1 MLAALLSSLLSWQ
14 EPTPP
19 AKPVDPAPAPA
30 PAQAQAPAPAAPARP
45 VEAWDDKTAKAAV
58 DEWNKLMKGTPSMA
72 EKSKALDRLA
82 AGANKLLVKPLA
94 QVVETDKSLV
104 VRKRAAELLAQ
115 QPATDANPALR
126 KLLKSDKLRN
136 APAVLAEVVRGV
148 ARSSYQRGQ
157 WGDLKDLFEREYHVE
172 RVPLQEAV
180 LDLVIQHKEKDALD
194 MLLGHI
200 DEPTPVNVDDGSNPP
215 QEYWEAR
222 WKSWSVWRGK
232 VKDAIYAITGQRFS
246 TAAEAKAWLKKNPVK

>member
-1 MLAALLSSLLSWQ
+1 MLAALLTSLFTWQ

-19 AKPVDPAPAPA
+19 ARPAEPAPA
-30 PAQAQAPAPAAPARP
+30 PAQSPAPAAPAKA

-82 AGANKLLVKPLA
+82 AGSNKLLVKPLA

-115 QPATDANPALR
+115 QPAVDANQALR
-126 KLLKSDKLRN
+126 RLLKSDRLKA
-136 APAVLAEVVRGV
+136 APAVLAEIVRGV
-148 ARSSYQRGQ
+148 ARSGYQRGQ
-157 WGDLKDLFEREYHVE
+157 WGDFKDLFEREYHLE
-172 RVPLQEAV
+172 RVPVQEAV
-180 LDLVIQHKEKDALD
+180 LELVIQHKEKDALP
-194 MLLGHI
+194 MLLQHI
-200 DEPTPVNVDDGSNPP
+200 DEPTPANVDDASNPP

-222 WKSWSVWRGK
+222 WKSWSIWRGK
-232 VKDAIYAITGQRFS
+232 VKEAIYAITGQRFS
-246 TAAEAKAWLKKNPVK
+246 TAAEAKEWLRKNPIK